1 MIYAGREGGERKGGW
16 KDART
21 EGRKGRGVDSI
32 ISNFMAA
39 FNGNTITFQP
49 SGVRGRRESEM
60 AVNALFYRSIEGGE
74 ERKTASQPASPNRLH
89 LRSKIRKPEH
99 CALNSS

>member
-1 MIYAGREGGERKGGW
+1 
-16 KDART
+16 
-21 EGRKGRGVDSI
+21 
-32 ISNFMAA
+32 MAA
-39 FNGNTITFQP
+39 FNGNTITFEP
-49 SGVRGRRESEM
+49 SGVGGGRRESEM

-74 ERKTASQPASPNRLH
+74 ERKTASPNRLH

>member
-1 MIYAGREGGERKGGW
+1 
-16 KDART
+16 
-21 EGRKGRGVDSI
+21 
-32 ISNFMAA
+32 MAA
-39 FNGNTITFQP
+39 FNGNTITFEP
-49 SGVRGRRESEM
+49 SRVGGRRESEM

-74 ERKTASQPASPNRLH
+74 ERKTASPNRLH